1 MFLLFTVQMYFEHFS
16 LINIFTL
23 KPYSTPLKKKNN
35 PNVFNVSS
43 ELAPGNLLSHK
54 MLIMTALHLK

>member
-23 KPYSTPLKKKNN
+23 KPYSTPLKKKN
-35 PNVFNVSS
+35 PNVFNASS

-54 MLIMTALHLK
+54 MLITTGLHLK